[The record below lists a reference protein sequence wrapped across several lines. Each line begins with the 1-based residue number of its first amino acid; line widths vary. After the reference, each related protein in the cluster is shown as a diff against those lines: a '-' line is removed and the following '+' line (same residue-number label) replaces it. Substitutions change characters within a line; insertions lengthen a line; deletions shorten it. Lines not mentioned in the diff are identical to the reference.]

1 MEEKLNPNVHEIEN
15 VETLVKQLKEILTE
29 TFDDTN
35 FQLKATY
42 HTPYFDLEIEHSPET
57 DSTCEKTKNT
67 CCEEWGYDK
76 KEEHIKTPKE
86 MSLAENFICWAL
98 KNNVSFEDLDLT
110 SVCKIVAQDPVI
122 SFIMDHEA
130 NNEFHGLRGAIC
142 DWVSAFLQS
151 LYDVDFTKLR
161 EIKKN

>member
-1 MEEKLNPNVHEIEN
+1 MKPNVHEVEN
-15 VETLVKQLKEILTE
+15 VEMLVEQLKEILNE
-29 TFDDTN
+29 TFGDTN

-42 HTPYFDLEIEHSPET
+42 HTPYFDMEIEHNP
-57 DSTCEKTKNT
+57 
-67 CCEEWGYDK
+67 
-76 KEEHIKTPKE
+76 KEECCKETEKIKSPKE

-98 KNNVSFEDLDLT
+98 KNNVQFEDLDLN
-110 SVCKIVAQDPVI
+110 SVCKVVAQDPVI

-142 DWVSAFLQS
+142 DWLSAFLQS

>member
-1 MEEKLNPNVHEIEN
+1 MEEKMKPNVHEVEN
-15 VETLVKQLKEILTE
+15 VEMLVEQLKEILTE

-42 HTPYFDLEIEHSPET
+42 HTPYFDLEIEHNPET
-57 DSTCEKTKNT
+57 GFICGKTKST
-67 CCEEWGYDK
+67 CCEK
-76 KEEHIKTPKE
+76 KKEHIKTPKE

-98 KNNVSFEDLDLT
+98 KNNVSFEDLDLNN
-110 SVCKIVAQDPVI
+110 VCKVVAQDPVI

-130 NNEFHGLRGAIC
+130 NDEFHGLRGAIC
-142 DWVSAFLQS
+142 DWLSAFLQS

>member
-1 MEEKLNPNVHEIEN
+1 MEEKLNPSVHEVEN
-15 VETLVKQLKEILTE
+15 VEMLVEQLKEILTE
-29 TFDDTN
+29 TFNDTN

-42 HTPYFDLEIEHSPET
+42 HTPYFDLEIEHDPET
-57 DSTCEKTKNT
+57 GSICGKTKNT
-67 CCEEWGYDK
+67 CCEEK
-76 KEEHIKTPKE
+76 KEYIKTSKE

-98 KNNVSFEDLDLT
+98 KNNVPFEDLDLN
-110 SVCKIVAQDPVI
+110 SVCKVVAQDPVI

-142 DWVSAFLQS
+142 DWLSAFLQS